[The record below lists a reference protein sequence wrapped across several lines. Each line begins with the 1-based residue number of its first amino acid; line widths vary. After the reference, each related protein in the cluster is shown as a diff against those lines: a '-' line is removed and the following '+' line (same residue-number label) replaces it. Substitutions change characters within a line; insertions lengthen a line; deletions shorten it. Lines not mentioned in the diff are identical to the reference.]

1 MSVDDR
7 LDADAEILA
16 RELAS
21 FDISGALRQLFA
33 LVRDETEGSSEALAG
48 RGVAAGSAQ
57 PRHGEA
63 QPGHGGQGWV
73 ERELALY
80 YQCARGGNA
89 AATRRVAELLDLLD
103 REEEAVAWWH
113 RATAAGDPDAVDYVR
128 EFLSSRTRR

>member
-7 LDADAEILA
+7 LDTDAQILA

-48 RGVAAGSAQ
+48 RGVAAGS
-57 PRHGEA
+57 A

-128 EFLSSRTRR
+128 EFLSPKARR